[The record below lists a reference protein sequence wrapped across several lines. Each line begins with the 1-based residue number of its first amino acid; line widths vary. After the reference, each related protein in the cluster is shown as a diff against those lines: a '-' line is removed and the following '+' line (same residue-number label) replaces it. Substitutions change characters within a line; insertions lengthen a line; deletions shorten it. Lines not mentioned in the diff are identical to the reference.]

1 MAQQNCKTPCEMKGS
16 HSNVAENSSL
26 LGCDIVW
33 LEDCDI
39 LKRCGTFI
47 FKIKHS

>member
-1 MAQQNCKTPCEMKGS
+1 MAQQNCKVRGS

-26 LGCDIVW
+26 LVCDTVW
-33 LEDCDI
+33 CADCDI
-39 LKRCGTFI
+39 LNWCDAFT